1 MQVANGPFFC
11 HFNFSFFGEKSDAG
25 SESKIERNFENA
37 PVTPSP
43 ILLLSLIES
52 CIYKFP
58 DSFKLTGKTHRFSL
72 MCGGFGMR

>member
-43 ILLLSLIES
+43 ILL
-52 CIYKFP
+52 
-58 DSFKLTGKTHRFSL
+58 TVG
-72 MCGGFGMR
+72 